1 MWSLGDMFE
10 LLLKSLPKLYLGFS
24 LGELC
29 LSLSLRGLWWLLS
42 EGLCPLFRMTVSAP
56 FRGPVRSSLRST
68 VSSLLRGTATDFLKE
83 TVTSLRGTVA
93 SPLRGT
99 ATSPLRGPVVARLR
113 GTILAT
119 SRRIPWGYF
128 PTEAVV
134 ISFLVCGFFF
144 KVTV

>member
-1 MWSLGDMFE
+1 MWSLGNMFE

-42 EGLCPLFRMTVSAP
+42 EGLCPLFRLTVSAP
-56 FRGPVRSSLRST
+56 FRGPVWSSLRST
-68 VSSLLRGTATDFLKE
+68 VSSPLRRTATDFLKE
-83 TVTSLRGTVA
+83 SVTSLRGTVA

-99 ATSPLRGPVVARLR
+99 ATSLRGPVVAPLR

-134 ISFLVCGFFF
+134 VSFLVCGFFF

>member
-1 MWSLGDMFE
+1 MWSLGNMFE

-42 EGLCPLFRMTVSAP
+42 EGLCPLFRMTVSASL
-56 FRGPVRSSLRST
+56 RGLVRSSLRST
-68 VSSLLRGTATDFLKE
+68 VSSPLRGTAADFLKE
-83 TVTSLRGTVA
+83 SVTSLRGTVA

-99 ATSPLRGPVVARLR
+99 ATSLRGPVVAPLR

-134 ISFLVCGFFF
+134 VSFLVCGFFF